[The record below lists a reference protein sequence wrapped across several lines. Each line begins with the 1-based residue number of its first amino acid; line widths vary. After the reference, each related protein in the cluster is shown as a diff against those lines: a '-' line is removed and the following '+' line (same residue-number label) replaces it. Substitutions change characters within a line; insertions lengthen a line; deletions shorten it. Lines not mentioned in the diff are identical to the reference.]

1 MARGAARE
9 DFKKQEMI
17 GTLSG
22 NYNELS
28 KSEQADRGCGTGA
41 QDQQTQDQA
50 G

>member
-1 MARGAARE
+1 MARGAGVE

-17 GTLSG
+17 RDVVSD

-41 QDQQTQDQA
+41 QDQ
-50 G
+50 